1 MKSTGEQFHLWKMIE
16 DELIAVGNGRI
27 VAAYAATWRLAI
39 SKADLNN
46 SKPPRRDSGGESSES
61 VSGEREFR
69 GL

>member
-1 MKSTGEQFHLWKMIE
+1 MEYRRLGRTNLQVSV
-16 DELIAVGNGRI
+16 VGLGTNH
-27 VAAYAATWRLAI
+27 WRLAI

-46 SKPPRRDSGGESSES
+46 SKPPRRDSSGESSES